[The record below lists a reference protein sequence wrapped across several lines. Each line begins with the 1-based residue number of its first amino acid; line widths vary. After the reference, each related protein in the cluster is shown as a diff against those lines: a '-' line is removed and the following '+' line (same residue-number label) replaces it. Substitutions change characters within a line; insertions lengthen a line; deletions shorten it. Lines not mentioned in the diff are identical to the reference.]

1 MGGVDA
7 AAGEFALLIFFGDG
21 GGAVVG
27 GQDYQDVAG
36 AGLGF
41 GGADEIADQ
50 DVDAAG
56 GVVDFF
62 GIGAIAVTYVI
73 VAGVADGEHI
83 DFRGG
88 A

>member
-1 MGGVDA
+1 
-7 AAGEFALLIFFGDG
+7 
-21 GGAVVG
+21 VVG

-41 GGADEIADQ
+41 GGADEVADQ

-62 GIGAIAVTYVI
+62 GVGSVAVTNVI
-73 VAGVADGEHI
+73 VAE
-83 DFRGG
+83 
-88 A
+88 